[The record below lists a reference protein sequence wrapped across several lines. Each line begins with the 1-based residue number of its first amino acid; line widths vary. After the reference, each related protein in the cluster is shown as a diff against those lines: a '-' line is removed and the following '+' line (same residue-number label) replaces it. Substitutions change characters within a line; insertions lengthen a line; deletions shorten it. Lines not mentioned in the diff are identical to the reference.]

1 MSTYQPNAQFHE
13 AVKLLE
19 ATQDP
24 DHQKAATAKIQQL
37 GATEAFQNAL
47 MAIMLH
53 GGRHGVPV
61 DVRQSA
67 GLSIKNNLR
76 RYTANQ
82 RATAKRLSLLLLN
95 EPDHTIR
102 GLAGTMIAHI
112 VRTEGLDSWPELAPD
127 LVAKLRNTKNVA
139 AAAGSLET
147 LFKIVEDTGDLIMT
161 AGGGH
166 SKGYGDVITTLLIA
180 YLRHPTSKC
189 RVLALKVFMVLVYQQ
204 PIAFDVHLSEIVG
217 GLAKLCPDPDVEVQ
231 IKLVETLSSVVDMY
245 VKYPVF
251 QEGST
256 FASICQ
262 YMLRSV
268 FHANEDVMQAAIVF
282 WSEACTIDAPFVQR
296 IVMGHMP
303 RLLPFFFQKLELQE
317 DDPDLVAI
325 DDDWT
330 VPDRPQDAVPRKYAK
345 MTGFYSGN
353 GEDGEDDDG
362 DDDDGDGDGGDDAV
376 DQLTTRRKAG
386 RALSNFAS
394 GFRGRVLPFVLPSIK
409 AGLAATGPQAW
420 LKKEAA
426 MLALGSVGE
435 HCLEQL
441 APSMPGLVGLVHNN
455 LDSENASLVGISCWW
470 LGQFGQWFAEQAL
483 EGRTGP
489 LEVTVRKVMKLFL
502 NPKKSI
508 QFSAMSCVAF
518 LIEESRQFFR
528 PMLLDL
534 LKVIFQG
541 TSRYQAKSIVAS
553 LDVIRTLAEQDELE
567 ESMQSESVSKAII
580 QLTVGRWLQI
590 AKPSDRLHVSIMDT
604 LFYVLPRLNKGV
616 VRSAIQKICQLTMQL
631 FMTAAASLLQLAQTE
646 RDATLLKHEMGQ
658 SAALFPS

>member
-189 RVLALKVFMVLVYQQ
+189 RVLALKVFMVRCVSAHSATYLNSTTVICSCCISSTSLTILHAR
-204 PIAFDVHLSEIVG
+204 PCDVPGRYWCISN
-217 GLAKLCPDPDVEVQ
+217 P
-231 IKLVETLSSVVDMY
+231 SR
-245 VKYPVF
+245 
-251 QEGST
+251 ST
-256 FASICQ
+256 SI
-262 YMLRSV
+262 S
-268 FHANEDVMQAAIVF
+268 
-282 WSEACTIDAPFVQR
+282 
-296 IVMGHMP
+296 
-303 RLLPFFFQKLELQE
+303 QKLWG
-317 DDPDLVAI
+317 
-325 DDDWT
+325 DWQNCAPIPT
-330 VPDRPQDAVPRKYAK
+330 SRFKLNSSRHCPA
-345 MTGFYSGN
+345 S
-353 GEDGEDDDG
+353 
-362 DDDDGDGDGGDDAV
+362 
-376 DQLTTRRKAG
+376 LTCMSNIRFSRKAP
-386 RALSNFAS
+386 RSHQSANTCYALSF
-394 GFRGRVLPFVLPSIK
+394 
-409 AGLAATGPQAW
+409 
-420 LKKEAA
+420 
-426 MLALGSVGE
+426 
-435 HCLEQL
+435 
-441 APSMPGLVGLVHNN
+441 MP
-455 LDSENASLVGISCWW
+455 
-470 LGQFGQWFAEQAL
+470 
-483 EGRTGP
+483 
-489 LEVTVRKVMKLFL
+489 MK
-502 NPKKSI
+502 
-508 QFSAMSCVAF
+508 
-518 LIEESRQFFR
+518 
-528 PMLLDL
+528 
-534 LKVIFQG
+534 
-541 TSRYQAKSIVAS
+541 T
-553 LDVIRTLAEQDELE
+553 
-567 ESMQSESVSKAII
+567 
-580 QLTVGRWLQI
+580 
-590 AKPSDRLHVSIMDT
+590 
-604 LFYVLPRLNKGV
+604 
-616 VRSAIQKICQLTMQL
+616 
-631 FMTAAASLLQLAQTE
+631 
-646 RDATLLKHEMGQ
+646 
-658 SAALFPS
+658 